1 MKLRKLIVLMLSLM
15 LILTSCG
22 SGSNEATN
30 NANAG
35 NEGKEAPVE
44 AVEVDVTLDLV
55 YMSNYGAKD
64 ATILK
69 DQLEKVGIKINLVQ
83 TPDYATYKEKVANGD
98 FDIAYSGWTTVT
110 GNPDYAVRSLFTEG
124 GDYNMSGINDKKIEE
139 LILRAA
145 TETPDQYVK
154 TYGEVEQILMDNA
167 YIIPLY
173 SNNKTQAYNKDV
185 LVPGPEHVRLSKSRS
200 MVWEQFEYNDA
211 SMDDSEALL
220 LRQNNGNLTS
230 LDPIKG
236 NDGSIN
242 MINTNQYVRLVNL
255 TDTDEVTPE
264 GALSYEFAIAD
275 GNEDY
280 YFILQDNVNFASLKG
295 GNAVDTGIMVA
306 AEDVVYSMNRA
317 KDKDS
322 VPNHMTYTLHGNMDE
337 ISIVTDMS
345 ELESIQTGEGKSI
358 KSVLESGLS
367 NSIGELVDN
376 RASVDNGNGKY
387 QVVKISTKEAFPQ
400 VLNFL
405 AHQSAGIVSK
415 DQVSNINDNGGIYGD
430 QNEALEDDHLFVS
443 GPYIMTSK
451 NDQAVYFQKNPG
463 YMTGSKHEA
472 RIKNIELKI
481 IPDAGAAVQALFSN
495 EIHVLYS
502 VPALHF
508 EKIQKDASLDI
519 VEMAS
524 NSARYVLF
532 NLDEKYGKATLD
544 VNLRNAALHAVDP
557 LPFIQIIESGR
568 AVEITSTVT
577 PLLTSLE
584 GYVNVTKPTDSNK
597 AVEYLNA
604 FAVSK

>member
-1 MKLRKLIVLMLSLM
+1 MKLRKMMVLVLVLLLTLTACNSGNNESSNDSL
-15 LILTSCG
+15 
-22 SGSNEATN
+22 
-30 NANAG
+30 
-35 NEGKEAPVE
+35 E

-55 YMSNYGAKD
+55 YMSTYGAKD
-64 ATILK
+64 ATIIK
-69 DQLEKVGIKINLVQ
+69 DQLEKTGIKVNLVQ
-83 TPDYATYKEKVANGD
+83 TPDYATYKEKVNNGD

-124 GDYNMSGINDKKIEE
+124 GDYNMSGINDKKVEE

-173 SNNKTQAYNKDV
+173 SNNKTQAYNKEI
-185 LVPGPEHVRLSKSRS
+185 LVAGPEHVRLSKSRS
-200 MVWEQFEYNDA
+200 MVWEQFDYNDTA
-211 SMDDSEALL
+211 LRSSQALL
-220 LRQNNGNLTS
+220 LRQNSGDLTS

-255 TDTDEVTPE
+255 TDNDEVTSE
-264 GALSYEFAIAD
+264 GALSYAYAIAD
-275 GNEDY
+275 GNKDY
-280 YFILQDNVNFASLKG
+280 YFILQDNVNFAKLENG
-295 GNAVDTGIMVA
+295 EAVDTGVLVA

-322 VPNHMTYTLHGNMDE
+322 VPEHRTYTLHGNMEE
-337 ISIVTDMS
+337 ITIVTDMS
-345 ELESIQTGEGKSI
+345 ELESAKTVDGQTIKSI
-358 KSVLESGLS
+358 LEADLDQ
-367 NSIGELVDN
+367 SISKLVDD
-376 RASVDNGNGKY
+376 RASVDNKSGSY
-387 QVVKISTKEAFPQ
+387 QVVKISTMEAFPQ

-405 AHQSAGIVSK
+405 AHQSAGIVSA
-415 DQVSNINDNGGIYGD
+415 DQVSSINDNGGIYGD
-430 QNEALEDDHLFVS
+430 QNEAVLDDHLYTS
-443 GPYIMTSK
+443 GPYIMSAK
-451 NDQAVYFQKNPG
+451 DDQAVYFQKNPA
-463 YMTGSKHEA
+463 YMTGSDHEA
-472 RIKNIELKI
+472 RIENIELKI
-481 IPDAGAAVQALFSN
+481 IPDASAAVQALFSE

-508 EKIQKDASLDI
+508 EKIQEDAKLDI

-524 NSARYVLF
+524 NSARYILF
-532 NLDEKYGKATLD
+532 NLDEAYGKVTLD
-544 VNLRNAALHAVDP
+544 ADLRKAALNAIDP

-584 GYVNVTKPTDSNK
+584 GYMDVKKPTDMKK
-597 AVEYLNA
+597 ALEYLKV
-604 FAVSK
+604 FSEK